1 MTDDGKDG
9 NKEGA
14 ASGKRTKGRQR
25 IEIKQL
31 EKKSNLHVTFSKRRK
46 GLFQKASELCLLS
59 GAKIGIIVL
68 SPTPRQKP
76 FCFGHPNIDKILDQY
91 VSETQNPTDAA
102 AVDDDDHDQD
112 GETPIADLSGLEE
125 IDKKFE
131 GSVEMLEMEK
141 KRGKDQME
149 NNGGT
154 FWWEEDIE
162 GMGLEE
168 LEMYVN
174 ALEKL
179 KKNVIV
185 RANALTMANV
195 METSSALPGFAQNLS
210 GFRGLQ

>member
-1 MTDDGKDG
+1 MTDDGKNGKDG
-9 NKEGA
+9 NKEPA
-14 ASGKRTKGRQR
+14 AGGKRTKGRQR

-31 EKKSNLHVTFSKRRK
+31 EKKSNLHVTFSKCRT

-59 GAKIGIIVL
+59 GARIGIIVL
-68 SPTPRQKP
+68 SSTPRQKP

-91 VSETQNPTDAA
+91 VSETQNPTDV
-102 AVDDDDHDQD
+102 AVDDDDDDQD
-112 GETPIADLSGLEE
+112 VETPIADLSGLEE

-168 LEMYVN
+168 LEVYVN

-185 RANALTMANV
+185 RANALTMASV
-195 METSSALPGFAQNLS
+195 TETSSALPGFAQ

>member
-1 MTDDGKDG
+1 
-9 NKEGA
+9 
-14 ASGKRTKGRQR
+14 
-25 IEIKQL
+25 
-31 EKKSNLHVTFSKRRK
+31 
-46 GLFQKASELCLLS
+46 
-59 GAKIGIIVL
+59 
-68 SPTPRQKP
+68 
-76 FCFGHPNIDKILDQY
+76 
-91 VSETQNPTDAA
+91 
-102 AVDDDDHDQD
+102 
-112 GETPIADLSGLEE
+112 
-125 IDKKFE
+125 
-131 GSVEMLEMEK
+131 MLEMEK

-195 METSSALPGFAQNLS
+195 METSSALPGFAQ